1 MPFRIALSGLN
12 AASTE
17 LKVTGNNI
25 ANAATVGFK
34 RSRAEFADVY
44 AVSFGGTTDAST
56 GNGVRVSTVNQQFS
70 QGSIDFTDR
79 SLDVAISGQGFF
91 VVDDASGRA
100 YTRNGSFHVS
110 SDGTVINNHNQRL
123 QVFPVVGNNIPA
135 IFNTGMLTDLQLATT
150 NGPPNATQ
158 DITAGFNL
166 DASATPPVIVP
177 FDATDPTTYNSSTSL
192 VVYDSLGSQHTASL
206 YYVKTAV
213 PNQWESYMYVDGNEI
228 ATDAAAVPPAAS
240 PITLTF
246 NTDGTLATPISMQYA
261 PISSAALGTGAA
273 PMSLNI
279 NYASTTQYG
288 GQFAINTLNQNGYA
302 SGRLSG
308 LDIDD
313 EGVIFARYTNGQS
326 SALGKMALANF
337 ANPEGLRELG
347 QTNWAETFDS
357 GSVILGEPG
366 TGSLGLLQSGALEA
380 SNVDIAASLVS
391 LITSQRNF
399 QANAQVI
406 STADTITQ
414 TIINI

>member
-12 AASTE
+12 AASNE

-34 RSRAEFADVY
+34 RSRSEFADVY

-56 GNGVRVSTVNQQFS
+56 GNGVRVATVSQQFT

-79 SLDVAISGQGFF
+79 ALDVAVSGQGFF
-91 VVDDASGRA
+91 VVEDSAGRA
-100 YTRNGSFHVS
+100 YTRNGSFLV
-110 SDGTVINNHNQRL
+110 DAGGTVINNHNQRL
-123 QVFPVVGNNIPA
+123 QVFPVVGNTIPA
-135 IFNTGMLTDLQLATT
+135 TFNTGLLSDLQLATT
-150 NGPPNATQ
+150 NGPPASTT
-158 DITAGFNL
+158 DVTAGLNL
-166 DASATPPVIVP
+166 DAAATPPTTVP
-177 FDATDPTTYNSSTSL
+177 FDPTDATSYNSSTSL
-192 VVYDSLGSQHTASL
+192 IVYDSLGAQHTASM

-213 PNQWESYMYVDGNEI
+213 PNQWQSYLYVDGNQI
-228 ATDAAAVPPAAS
+228 LTDAAAVPASAS
-240 PITLTF
+240 PITMTF
-246 NTDGTLATPISMQYA
+246 NPDGTLATPTTMQYA
-261 PISSAALGTGAA
+261 PIVTTTGSS
-273 PMSLNI
+273 PISLNY
-279 NYASTTQYG
+279 NYSTTTQFG
-288 GQFAINTLNQNGYA
+288 GQFAINTLNQNGFS

-313 EGVIFARYTNGQS
+313 EGVVFARYTNGQS
-326 SALGKMALANF
+326 SALGKVALANF
-337 ANPEGLRELG
+337 PNPEGLRQLG
-347 QTNWAETFDS
+347 LTNWSETFDS
-357 GSVILGEPG
+357 GNAILGEAG
-366 TGSLGLLQSGALEA
+366 TGSLGLMQSGALEA